1 MLSEIHSERERAE
14 QARQRAEKEHRRVA
28 DLARQLTKR
37 LSEIERSKRAAV
49 ERAHAEAQ
57 AELEDL
63 RAGLKE
69 LATRIEHGQA
79 PRGELAPLMQQV
91 RDIERQLVARRPAPP
106 PHPAQGAPG
115 TGAPP
120 APITPGAWVRVRRLG
135 QVGRVVSL
143 SGSGAEIQVGA
154 FKTRVRLAD
163 LEPATRA
170 EAAWREEEPVASTDT
185 VSRPTGPMPPLEI
198 QLLGWR
204 AEQVGPELD
213 RYLNDA
219 YMAGLPF
226 VRIVH
231 GKGTGVLRQVVR
243 EHLTGHPLVRSF
255 DLASAR
261 EGGEGVTVAA
271 LAN

>member
-1 MLSEIHSERERAE
+1 
-14 QARQRAEKEHRRVA
+14 
-28 DLARQLTKR
+28 
-37 LSEIERSKRAAV
+37 
-49 ERAHAEAQ
+49 
-57 AELEDL
+57 
-63 RAGLKE
+63 
-69 LATRIEHGQA
+69 
-79 PRGELAPLMQQV
+79 LMQQV
-91 RDIERQLVARRPAPP
+91 REVERQLVSRRPAPP
-106 PHPAQGAPG
+106 SAAPA
-115 TGAPP
+115 
-120 APITPGAWVRVRRLG
+120 APIAPGAWVRVRGLG
-135 QVGRVVSL
+135 QVGQVVSI
-143 SGSGAEIQVGA
+143 SGGAAEIQIGQ
-154 FKTRVRLAD
+154 FKTRVRLAQ

-170 EAAWREEEPVASTDT
+170 EAARREEASPAESSYA
-185 VSRPTGPMPPLEI
+185 VSRPSGPMPPLEM

-243 EHLTGHPLVRSF
+243 EYLRGHPLVKSF
-255 DLASAR
+255 DFAAAR